1 MWVGNSYHH
10 LESRWRNSRGLVDN
24 MAPYYKPPFE
34 SSAIYFQH
42 SVDFILGDILV
53 EKNWLLLGAA
63 AGPQHENHE
72 VHFRMAVLVMKSFH
86 SRERSEEN
94 WEPFK
99 LNLPIHIEFVEKD
112 VYLYTLQ
119 GINISHL
126 GKRKIIF
133 KMPFLGDMLVP
144 WRVYYIQ
151 RFLGL
156 PCCFLSQTL
165 SDTFDSLHLG
175 AWQKSCSIFLTFS
188 DIHCEEIPPSKPPQK
203 TSLPC
208 PLVFW
213 SHDFEPKIERNLRQ
227 NYFILK
233 SASFNDHVLSF
244 RHFGSSESI
253 QTTKSVLGRLVS
265 IPTWP
270 NQHMEL
276 DHAWIGHMHY

>member
-1 MWVGNSYHH
+1 
-10 LESRWRNSRGLVDN
+10 
-24 MAPYYKPPFE
+24 
-34 SSAIYFQH
+34 
-42 SVDFILGDILV
+42 
-53 EKNWLLLGAA
+53 
-63 AGPQHENHE
+63 
-72 VHFRMAVLVMKSFH
+72 MKSFD
-86 SRERSEEN
+86 SSERSEEN

-99 LNLPIHIEFVEKD
+99 LNLPIHTEFVEKD

-126 GKRKIIF
+126 GNRKIIF

-144 WRVYYIQ
+144 WRVYHIQ

-188 DIHCEEIPPSKPPQK
+188 DIHCEEIPPSKPPKKHRYLAPWSFDLMISNQK
-203 TSLPC
+203 LNVIC
-208 PLVFW
+208 G
-213 SHDFEPKIERNLRQ
+213 KII
-227 NYFILK
+227 YFILK

-265 IPTWP
+265 TPTWP

-276 DHAWIGHMHY
+276 DHAWIGHIHY

>member
-1 MWVGNSYHH
+1 MAQLPCVGLSWPLYQATFWEFRH
-10 LESRWRNSRGLVDN
+10 LL
-24 MAPYYKPPFE
+24 
-34 SSAIYFQH
+34 SAQCRLH
-42 SVDFILGDILV
+42 SWGHFVWKKLIVVGV
-53 EKNWLLLGAA
+53 A
-63 AGPQHENHE
+63 AGPRHENHE
-72 VHFRMAVLVMKSFH
+72 VHFRMAVIVMKSFH

-99 LNLPIHIEFVEKD
+99 LNLPIHTEFVEKD

-156 PCCFLSQTL
+156 PCCILSQTL

-188 DIHCEEIPPSKPPQK
+188 DIHCEEIPPSKPPKK

-253 QTTKSVLGRLVS
+253 QTTKSVLGRLVNTPNMTQ
-265 IPTWP
+265 PTHGTWSCL
-270 NQHMEL
+270 NRTYALLSRWLQLKNCCML
-276 DHAWIGHMHY
+276 K